1 MTPEELQ
8 QLPTGQLLRLET
20 MFRAEFTRRG
30 ISRTAGSL
38 AGELGEHLAKL
49 VYGGTL
55 AVQGTASYDLI
66 DRQGRTIQVKTRMLP
81 TGTQRHFQF
90 NQDQLEFELAVC
102 LCFNRETFE
111 LEWAREFSRAE
122 MEDLTTEHEKGPR
135 LRTGKAFKNG
145 KDKTELFRTALVS
158 IDI

>member
-20 MFRAEFTRRG
+20 MARAEFTRRG

-38 AGELGEHLAKL
+38 AGELGERLTKL
-49 VYGGTL
+49 VYGCTL

-66 DRQGRTIQVKTRMLP
+66 DKENRRIQVKTRMLP
-81 TGTQRHFQF
+81 TGAQRHFQF
-90 NQDQLEFELAVC
+90 RNDQLDFELAVC
-102 LCFNRETFE
+102 LRFNRETFE
-111 LEWAREFSRAE
+111 LEWAREFNRAE
-122 MEDLTTEHEKGPR
+122 TEDLSTEHETGPR

-145 KDKTELFRTALVS
+145 KDKTELFRSALAS
-158 IDI
+158 LDI

>member
-20 MFRAEFTRRG
+20 MVRAEFTRRG

-38 AGELGEHLAKL
+38 AGELGEHLTKL

-55 AVQGTASYDLI
+55 AVQGTASHDLI
-66 DRQGRTIQVKTRMLP
+66 DRQDRTIQVKTRMLP
-81 TGTQRHFQF
+81 TGAQRHFQF
-90 NQDQLEFELAVC
+90 NEDQLEFELAVC
-102 LCFNRETFE
+102 LRFNRETFE
-111 LEWAREFSRAE
+111 LERAREFNRAE
-122 MEDLTTEHEKGPR
+122 IEDLSTEHETGPR

-145 KDKTELFRTALVS
+145 KDKTELFRTALAS